1 MTRLAAAALLFL
13 LAGCA
18 AEPPTPPDLP
28 WRDSPDAVVRL
39 HRGGVPHT
47 DRLGLTRHSLDPARS
62 LLPLVLDNA
71 MVDYQRGLRF
81 GFAAAANAGF
91 NAVAPW
97 AEQPRSAVLEAAAGS
112 RLLAVMPARPGN
124 DQADSEEAD
133 GDSDTSAWFDPAGIR
148 LARAL
153 PFRMPAPADLRP
165 PAAAPAEAG
174 LRALRQMLAEQAE
187 QARPLPVWAMLQ
199 AFGTLDN
206 AQTPDGRRRLPS
218 PAEARAMAYGALA
231 EGASGLVWFAEDSYA
246 GRSSGAIGI
255 APVPPLDY
263 GIQVFDG
270 HRRDDMK
277 ATPGAIAAAAGL
289 WQAVARL
296 NREIDRLAPAL
307 LSPTAAFDYQV
318 RLLPLEPGAGSLLA
332 TAETDASA
340 PLRLLLKSFDDR
352 FTLLAVNLTPQRWR
366 LAVSLPQPMRRIERW
381 FDTDAPPP
389 LLAGGTGFE
398 EDFPPHAVRIYR
410 LSP

>member
-1 MTRLAAAALLFL
+1 MTRLAAAAWLFL

-18 AEPPTPPDLP
+18 AAPPAPADLP

-97 AEQPRSAVLEAAAGS
+97 AEQPRDAVLEAAAGA
-112 RLLAVMPARPGN
+112 RLLAVMPARKT
-124 DQADSEEAD
+124 DAE
-133 GDSDTSAWFDPAGIR
+133 DSDDAADNSAWFDPAGIR

-153 PFRMPAPADLRP
+153 PFRAPGPADLRP
-165 PAAAPAEAG
+165 ASTAAAEAG
-174 LRALRQMLAEQAE
+174 LRGLRQMLAEQAG

-199 AFGTLDN
+199 VFGTLDD
-206 AQTPDGRRRLPS
+206 AAAPDERRRLPS
-218 PAEARAMAYGALA
+218 PAEARALAYGALA

-255 APVPPLDY
+255 APVPALDY

-270 HRRDDMK
+270 RRRDGPK
-277 ATPGAIAAAAGL
+277 PGPGAIAAAAGL
-289 WQAVARL
+289 WQTVARL

-307 LSPTAAFDYQV
+307 LSPTAGFDYQV
-318 RLLPLEPGAGSLLA
+318 RLLALEPGAASLLA
-332 TAETDASA
+332 TAESDASA
-340 PLRLLLKSFDDR
+340 PLRLLLKSFDGR

-381 FDTDAPPP
+381 FDTDAPPA
-389 LLAGGTGFE
+389 LLAGGSGFE

>member
-1 MTRLAAAALLFL
+1 MTRLAAAAWLFL

-18 AEPPTPPDLP
+18 AAPRAPADLP

-97 AEQPRSAVLEAAAGS
+97 AEQPRDAVLEAAAGA
-112 RLLAVMPARPGN
+112 RLLAVMPARK
-124 DQADSEEAD
+124 ADAE
-133 GDSDTSAWFDPAGIR
+133 DSDDAADNSAWFDPAGIR

-153 PFRMPAPADLRP
+153 PFRAPGPADLRP
-165 PAAAPAEAG
+165 ASAAAAEAG
-174 LRALRQMLAEQAE
+174 LRGLRQMLAEQAG

-199 AFGTLDN
+199 VFGTLDN
-206 AQTPDGRRRLPS
+206 AAAPDERRRLPS
-218 PAEARAMAYGALA
+218 PAEARALAYGALA

-255 APVPPLDY
+255 APVPALDY

-318 RLLPLEPGAGSLLA
+318 RLLALEPGAASLLA
-332 TAETDASA
+332 TAEADASA
-340 PLRLLLKSFDDR
+340 PLRLLLKSFDGR

-381 FDTDAPPP
+381 FDTDAPPA
-389 LLAGGTGFE
+389 LLAGGSGFE

-410 LSP
+410 LTP

>member
-1 MTRLAAAALLFL
+1 MTRLAAAAWLFL

-18 AEPPTPPDLP
+18 AAPPAPADLP

-97 AEQPRSAVLEAAAGS
+97 AEQPRDAVLEAAAGA
-112 RLLAVMPARPGN
+112 RLLAVMPARK
-124 DQADSEEAD
+124 ADAE
-133 GDSDTSAWFDPAGIR
+133 DSDDAADNSAWFDPAGIR

-153 PFRMPAPADLRP
+153 PFRDPGPADLRP
-165 PAAAPAEAG
+165 ASTAAAEAG
-174 LRALRQMLAEQAE
+174 LRALRQMLAEQAG
-187 QARPLPVWAMLQ
+187 QTRPLPVWAMLQ
-199 AFGTLDN
+199 VFGTLDN
-206 AQTPDGRRRLPS
+206 TAAPDERRRLPS
-218 PAEARAMAYGALA
+218 PAEARALAYGALA

-255 APVPPLDY
+255 APVPVLDY

-318 RLLPLEPGAGSLLA
+318 RLLALEPGAASLLA
-332 TAETDASA
+332 TAEADASA
-340 PLRLLLKSFDDR
+340 PLRLLLKSFDGR

-381 FDTDAPPP
+381 FDTDAPPA
-389 LLAGGTGFE
+389 LLAGGSGFE

-410 LSP
+410 LTP